1 MRLRPQ
7 FEPRDWQDRFVREY
21 QTNTKKNF
29 LLEACTSAGKTAGAL
44 YAYIFLKDGLD
55 WRFLVSIVPSEH
67 LKRQYAQDAKK
78 LFGLNLY
85 YSGTS
90 TRIGRLPTPQELQA
104 DGYQGLVLSYQWL
117 TKPENAESLRQ
128 ALEQSMKGKIFLIL
142 DEVHHASSELAF
154 GQACETAFP
163 DHVVSHR
170 LMTSGT
176 PFRSDQNRILGNWV
190 NYASVEENVYEC
202 LPDFRYTL
210 AEALREGVIPAFSFV
225 TLAGEFTYRRGQ
237 FEYEGKTFTDA
248 QNEQELTDA
257 LNTAIYVE
265 GGWVQNAIEWAHSR
279 MTRDRA
285 KGLPE
290 CATYVRVPTIQ
301 AARKMKER
309 ILRLT
314 GEKALVVVSKD
325 DDPNS
330 TSNALSKQK
339 SSELIEQFA
348 AETGVSATS
357 WIIGVGMLGEGV
369 SINRLKYR
377 IHATNIRAFLSF
389 LQDLGRLLRRFP
401 NEEPEA
407 VETLIPAHPEL
418 INLALSVLNEIA
430 HVVKEAEENN
440 SADENTDSNDGGE
453 GSTSSSTFQPLA
465 STGEF
470 GIQIVDGEEI
480 ADTYT
485 NVAEWAIANKEIWR
499 HWGKTPAHL
508 AQMLQGES
516 ALFELLRQEYETAIG
531 STGIND
537 SEIYEEDVP
546 VGFPSEYGTWHP
558 DEKRKY
564 ASKEAH
570 TKAQRL
576 AYLLHPDG
584 KKGKIANAIKEI
596 HNRAK
601 RRCEVSLTGHIGH
614 KGWEKIYLWLL
625 DRIAH
630 AHQLKGTEDL

>member
-104 DGYQGLVLSYQWL
+104 DGYEGLVLSYQWL
-117 TKPENAESLRQ
+117 TKLENAESLKQ
-128 ALEQSMKGKIFLIL
+128 ELEQSVKEKVFLIL

-154 GQACETAFP
+154 GQACEIAFP

-279 MTRDRA
+279 MKRDRA

-314 GEKALVVVSKD
+314 RERALVVVSKD

-339 SSELIEQFA
+339 SSEL
-348 AETGVSATS
+348 
-357 WIIGVGMLGEGV
+357 
-369 SINRLKYR
+369 
-377 IHATNIRAFLSF
+377 
-389 LQDLGRLLRRFP
+389 
-401 NEEPEA
+401 
-407 VETLIPAHPEL
+407 
-418 INLALSVLNEIA
+418 
-430 HVVKEAEENN
+430 
-440 SADENTDSNDGGE
+440 
-453 GSTSSSTFQPLA
+453 
-465 STGEF
+465 
-470 GIQIVDGEEI
+470 
-480 ADTYT
+480 
-485 NVAEWAIANKEIWR
+485 
-499 HWGKTPAHL
+499 
-508 AQMLQGES
+508 QGDS

-537 SEIYEEDVP
+537 SNILEEDIP
-546 VGFPSEYGTWHP
+546 DGFPSEYGTWHP

-576 AYLLHPDG
+576 AYILYPDG
-584 KKGKIANAIKEI
+584 KKVKIANAIKDI
-596 HNRAK
+596 HTQAK